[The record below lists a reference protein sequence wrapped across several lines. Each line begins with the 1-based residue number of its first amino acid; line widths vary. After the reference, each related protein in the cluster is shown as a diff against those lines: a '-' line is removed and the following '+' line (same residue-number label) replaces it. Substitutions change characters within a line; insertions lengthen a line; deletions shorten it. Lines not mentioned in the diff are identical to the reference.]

1 MNIWYFVLVWS
12 NSYSSHKDINRY
24 WKLQWFVQ
32 VKLRH
37 KKLQF
42 SVFERSHADIGNVL
56 ISPEDNNEIEPD
68 DENDVID
75 NCKNITDGN
84 NKINSAGK
92 ILLRGHSQPHLLAQK
107 QEKGFI

>member
-1 MNIWYFVLVWS
+1 M
-12 NSYSSHKDINRY
+12 
-24 WKLQWFVQ
+24 
-32 VKLRH
+32 RH

-68 DENDVID
+68 DENDVIETND
-75 NCKNITDGN
+75 KCKNITDGN
-84 NKINSAGK
+84 NKINSSGK

>member
-1 MNIWYFVLVWS
+1 M
-12 NSYSSHKDINRY
+12 
-24 WKLQWFVQ
+24 
-32 VKLRH
+32 RH

>member
-1 MNIWYFVLVWS
+1 M
-12 NSYSSHKDINRY
+12 
-24 WKLQWFVQ
+24 
-32 VKLRH
+32 RH

-42 SVFERSHADIGNVL
+42 SVFWRSHADIGNVL

-68 DENDVID
+68 DENETNG

-84 NKINSAGK
+84 NKINSSGK